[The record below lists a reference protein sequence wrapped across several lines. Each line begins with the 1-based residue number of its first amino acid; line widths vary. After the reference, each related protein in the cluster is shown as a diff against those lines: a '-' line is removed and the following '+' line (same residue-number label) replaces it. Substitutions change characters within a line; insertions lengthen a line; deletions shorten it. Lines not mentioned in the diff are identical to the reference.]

1 MSFPQSN
8 KQSTGAFTLSDMKGN
23 LFSNDSENP
32 NAPTMKGKVVIAG
45 KTWAIS
51 AWHRE
56 DRNGNPFLSLKV
68 EEPWTPKQ

>member
-8 KQSTGAFTLSDMKGN
+8 KLPADAFVMPDMKGS
-23 LFSNDSENP
+23 LFTNESENP
-32 NAPTMKGKVVIAG
+32 NAPSMKGKVVIAG
-45 KTWAIS
+45 KTWALS

-56 DRNGNPFLSLKV
+56 DRNGNPFLSLKI

>member
-8 KQSTGAFTLSDMKGN
+8 KQSTGAFTLQDMKGN
-23 LFSNDSENP
+23 LFSNESENP
-32 NAPTMKGKVVIAG
+32 NAPSMKGRVSISG

-56 DRNGNPFLSLKV
+56 DRNGNPFLSLKI
-68 EEPWTPKQ
+68 EELRAPKQ